1 MGLITPLFLLGFL
14 SLALPW
20 WLHRLETQVTEREK
34 FATTRF
40 LEASKKRI
48 HVRRQLRYLL
58 LMAVRMAFLA
68 LLALAFARPVLFDE
82 PGIDVSED
90 TVHHVIVMDTSFS
103 MRADGRMGQA
113 RDAVNAILATLG
125 DDDIASLYTASSS
138 VQALTVDRSDAEDL
152 RGLLGSVA
160 ADNGRLDLGA
170 MMGELDGLI
179 ADSRGSIRLH
189 LVGDFQQSGQ
199 ALRFADMIP
208 DVIDARPVQLELH
221 PLTAEATPNHT
232 IESVVVENRNSVSAS
247 VRSYNLPAGS
257 SVTKQVILS
266 INGVEQQRA
275 DLSITASG
283 VQVVDFDNVVF
294 AEGDNRVDLALQPND
309 ALAADDLR
317 HTVFDN
323 APPAPVLLLT
333 EDTGSL
339 GVTYLSAALET
350 APRGYQVEPV
360 DIAEFDPRVMQ
371 RYPWLIVEDI
381 GSINTG
387 LEAALRDYINGGGAV
402 LAAAGPRAGG
412 LSTLP
417 ILGAAISP
425 AQLGADG
432 RALKLPITRI
442 DSSHPALRDSSGW
455 SSVNVRALRVATS
468 DDDRVL
474 IAQNAQN
481 PVLIERQIGAGR
493 LLLFTSSFDNS
504 ASDLPVKPVFV
515 TFMAEA
521 AQYLSNEQLLVK
533 QQVADSYLQLTQS
546 GGSSGQ
552 VVDPDGETL
561 LSLQDTTR
569 NQDVRLNKTGYY
581 QVFTPGGEVLVAVN
595 ADARESDLAPMAAQ
609 AQQNWLTAVNGANTA
624 AAPAAA
630 ANLNADATAPEPE
643 EIALWRVFLA
653 LLALAVLAESLLG
666 NRYLNF
672 KTGTVS

>member
-48 HVRRQLRYLL
+48 HVQRKLKYLL
-58 LMAVRMAFLA
+58 LMAIRMAFLF

-82 PGIDVSED
+82 PGLLVSDD
-90 TVHHVIVMDTSFS
+90 TVHHVIVLDTSFS
-103 MRADGRMGQA
+103 MHAGNRMADARAQA
-113 RDAVNAILATLG
+113 DSILAELG
-125 DDDIASLYTASSS
+125 SDDIASLYSASSN
-138 VQALTVDRSDAEDL
+138 VQTLAGATADADNL
-152 RGLLGSVA
+152 RALLGA
-160 ADNGRLDLGA
+160 IAPDNGRLDLGA
-170 MMGELDGLI
+170 MVSELDGLI
-179 ADSRGSIRLH
+179 EDAEGSILLH
-189 LVGDFQQSGQ
+189 LIGDFQQSGQ

-208 DVIDARPVQLELH
+208 DVINNRPVQLDLVSV
-221 PLTAEATPNHT
+221 TGDNMANST
-232 IESVVVENRNSVSAS
+232 IESVVVENRNRISAS
-247 VRSYNLPAGS
+247 VRSFNMAADS
-257 SVTKQVILS
+257 SNSRALVLS
-266 INGVEQQRA
+266 INGVEQQRQ
-275 DLSITASG
+275 DLTISSNG
-283 VQVVDFDNVVF
+283 VQLVVF
-294 AEGDNRVDLALQPND
+294 EDVVFSEGDNRVDLALGSGD
-309 ALAADDLR
+309 ALAEDDLR

-333 EDTGSL
+333 ADTGSL

-350 APRGYQVEPV
+350 APRGYVVEAV
-360 DIAEFDPRVMQ
+360 DLAEFDARVMQ

-381 GSINTG
+381 GSINAG

-412 LSTLP
+412 LSTVP
-417 ILGAAISP
+417 ILGNTIGA
-425 AQLGADG
+425 AQLGPDG
-432 RALKLPITRI
+432 RPLKLPITRI
-442 DSSHPALRDSSGW
+442 DTSHPALADSSGW
-455 SSVNVRALRVATS
+455 SSVNARVLPLATQEQ
-468 DDDRVL
+468 DRVL
-474 IAQNAQN
+474 IAQNARN

-493 LLLFTSSFDNS
+493 LMLFTAGFDNS
-504 ASDLPVKPVFV
+504 SADLPVKPVFV
-515 TFMAEA
+515 TFMAEV
-521 AQYLSNEQLLVK
+521 AQYLSNEKLLVK

-569 NQDVRLNKTGYY
+569 NQDVRLSKRGYY

-595 ADARESDLAPMAAQ
+595 ADGRESDLGQMPAQ
-609 AQQNWLTAVNGANTA
+609 TLQNWRDAVNGANT
-624 AAPAAA
+624 PAADSA
-630 ANLNADATAPEPE
+630 ATPASEPSTEAPE

-666 NRYLNF
+666 NRYLNL
-672 KTGTVS
+672 KTGTES